1 MMAQTS
7 LQAYVTV
14 NLGAAQQKVF
24 TILSLLCLRYGDA
37 TNAEVAMTLGW
48 QINRVTPRMLELR
61 DQLFVQ
67 YSTTRECRVT
77 GATAKAWRVF

>member
-7 LQAYVTV
+7 LKAYASVE
-14 NLGAAQQKVF
+14 LGAAQQKVF

-37 TNAEVAMTLGW
+37 TNAEVAMALGW

-61 DQLFVQ
+61 DQLFVF
-67 YSTTRECRVT
+67 YSQTRKCRIT
-77 GATAKAWRVF
+77 GETAKAWRVL